1 MLRFQQ
7 RKCSK
12 GGVVVVVNALSALT
26 VIHTERKRK
35 ADFDRYARSHPR
47 AIALCFAFPW
57 ASFYVSEALQMSG
70 VVTLLFCGVVMARHV
85 RPLLSEPRR
94 APGFR
99 PNAREIRPPRGLGL
113 DAGEARVTLDD
124 GPPVLV
130 PPAARQPLEL
140 DDGLD
145 LAAGNDR
152 ERRVVAVVHG
162 EDRVGARRRPDRVRR
177 ARLGERGLVPGA
189 P

>member
-1 MLRFQQ
+1 MVVHLVPRRAGVDRVARDAEPRGALRAQVADHGIVHCVA
-7 RKCSK
+7 KSK
-12 GGVVVVVNALSALT
+12 VRRSA
-26 VIHTERKRK
+26 RR
-35 ADFDRYARSHPR
+35 
-47 AIALCFAFPW
+47 
-57 ASFYVSEALQMSG
+57 
-70 VVTLLFCGVVMARHV
+70 
-85 RPLLSEPRR
+85 EPRR